1 MFEREGVA
9 YFCGLDNATDDIRTF
24 RCDRIVRA
32 WRPSKAYAIPADFN
46 LNDYLFFE
54 FDFADRPPVAA
65 TFSFAPQTQID
76 MINGLTRGRGQLT
89 HAEEGW
95 IWTVDVR
102 DLEAAA
108 SFCMAHAMDGMRPV
122 APKSLKQ
129 AWNHLIER
137 TVHEHARA

>member
-1 MFEREGVA
+1 MA
-9 YFCGLDNATDDIRTF
+9 YFCGLHNVTDAIRTF

-32 WRPSKAYAIPADFN
+32 WRPSKAYVIPADFN
-46 LNDYLFFE
+46 LSDYLFFE

-76 MINGLTRGRGQLT
+76 MINGLTRGRGELVHT
-89 HAEEGW
+89 DVGW
-95 IWTVDVR
+95 TWTVDVR
-102 DLEAAA
+102 DLEAGA

-137 TVHEHARA
+137 TVHEYARA